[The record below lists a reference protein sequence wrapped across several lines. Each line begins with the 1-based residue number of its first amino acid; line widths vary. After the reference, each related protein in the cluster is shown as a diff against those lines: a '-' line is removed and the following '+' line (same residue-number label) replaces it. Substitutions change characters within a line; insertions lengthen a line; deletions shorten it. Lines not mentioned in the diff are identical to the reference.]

1 MGLDFRQVGDEDAR
15 QLQELADLVRTT
27 LIAAGVPAFA
37 EKAGPA
43 GGAVIF
49 VDFGADESGG
59 VYISWDFPWAQHREV
74 MSYLAIG
81 QDSHPKVLYFFEVQ
95 RAMQG
100 AIMAILRAA
109 GLTAGRGEDRNDLA
123 PRMVLLPQQ
132 ALPSLRCSRRW

>member
-1 MGLDFRQVGDEDAR
+1 VGLEFEQVSDEDAR

-37 EKAGPA
+37 RKPGPA

-49 VDFGADESGG
+49 VDLGADVSGG
-59 VYISWDFPWAQHREV
+59 VYISWDFPRAEHAEV
-74 MSYLAIG
+74 MSYLSAG

-100 AIMAILRAA
+100 AIIAILHAV
-109 GLTAGRGEDRNDLA
+109 GLTAERGENRNYLA

-132 ALPSLRCSRRW
+132 AIPS

>member
-1 MGLDFRQVGDEDAR
+1 MGLEFRQVSDEEAR

-37 EKAGPA
+37 GKPGPA

-49 VDFGADESGG
+49 VDLGADMSGG
-59 VYISWDFPWAQHREV
+59 VYISWDFPQAQHAEV
-74 MSYLAIG
+74 MSYLGAG

-100 AIMAILRAA
+100 AIMAILHAV

-123 PRMVLLPQQ
+123 PRMVLVPQQ
-132 ALPSLRCSRRW
+132 ALPS